1 LVITD
6 QELDAIELAKARTY
20 FPYVLRTETKFFN
33 PGRLEEFAGVDTEKM
48 SDLELISQFF
58 EKVAGKKLNAV
69 ELKTVT
75 AAFEDANKSLEA
87 GK

>member
-1 LVITD
+1 
-6 QELDAIELAKARTY
+6 
-20 FPYVLRTETKFFN
+20 
-33 PGRLEEFAGVDTEKM
+33 LEEFAGVDTEKM

-58 EKVAGKKLNAV
+58 EKVAGKKLNAG